1 MAYSSPEDWV
11 ADLTKMALKR
21 GINLPKGKED
31 IESEVNDAL
40 ESAHMCAAEPGPGA
54 GGVEDMK
61 AITEETLKI
70 LEKRLGVKKKAAGKR
85 KADAKPAASSSSIL
99 DEVWDVSSKEKRK
112 ECVTKL
118 IDIAKTR
125 GVRLPEDERAARM
138 GLGTAIMGCKEDD
151 KVKVTELVESLV
163 DKYGRD
169 PAWVDPDDTAPK
181 KKKKPSTAKQC
192 LCPEN
197 KAMAD
202 AFDELAGLYF
212 KAGSKAGGVYK
223 KVVSAIKEMPE
234 PLVKPPKKGEVPG
247 IGAKTIEKIDEFLKT
262 GKIQTLEDKR
272 AELAA

>member
-1 MAYSSPEDWV
+1 MAYESMEKCIEDLRKK
-11 ADLTKMALKR
+11 AIEK
-21 GINLPKGKED
+21 GINLPKGDED
-31 IESEVNDAL
+31 SASEIEEAL
-40 ESAHMCAAEPGPGA
+40 ESASMMAGPDDDEEAAY
-54 GGVEDMK
+54 K
-61 AITEETLKI
+61 RTLEI

-85 KADAKPAASSSSIL
+85 KADTKPAAPSSSVL

-112 ECVTKL
+112 ECMTKL
-118 IDIAKTR
+118 IDVAKAQ
-125 GVRLPEDERAARM
+125 GVRLPEEEQASRT
-138 GLGTAIMGCKEDD
+138 GLGAAIMGCKEDD
-151 KVKVTELVESLV
+151 KVKVKDLVEALV

-169 PAWVDPDDTAPK
+169 PSWVNPDDSAPKKK

-223 KVVSAIKEMPE
+223 KVVSAIKDMPE

-272 AELAA
+272 AESVA